1 MKLGGAELLVIL
13 LVAFFVLGP
22 DRTVRYAR
30 KTGKWLRVLKMYI
43 SSMTEDLK
51 ETVVEPL
58 EELQEPLQEIWKP
71 AGQLAK
77 ELGDSVDG
85 VSEAVQAASQPA
97 ARRVRRKPAPG
108 PDRSG
113 IPPGRRAAA
122 RTAWKWRNLW
132 TIFHKSL
139 FPVSPRTL

>member
-22 DRTVRYAR
+22 DRPVRYAR

-85 VSEAVQAASQPA
+85 VSEAVQAASQPGGCP
-97 ARRVRRKPAPG
+97 ARTEEAGARPG
-108 PDRSG
+108 QERDSA
-113 IPPGRRAAA
+113 RAAGGGA
-122 RTAWKWRNLW
+122 D
-132 TIFHKSL
+132 SL
-139 FPVSPRTL
+139 EMAEFMDNIS